1 MKSFKQF
8 SFDDVTEQILENLVC
23 EGNPLARLHKNTEA
37 GRHYSIISAQRS
49 GLSAEENAKRH
60 KELKAKIN
68 AQGYSH
74 REVEGHWEG
83 DKEKSIMVHAKST
96 GNKAGEELRH
106 DMNVHG
112 RHYDQDSVFHHN
124 SKTGHIR
131 GTNKSGYPGY
141 GKKDAK
147 IGKQTFNRPSSPAQT
162 ETKPKGTNLK
172 HGRTDKSS
180 AKFTT
185 S

>member
-8 SFDDVTEQILENLVC
+8 AFTDITEEVLETLVC

-37 GRHYSIISAQRS
+37 GRHYSILSAHRT

-60 KELKAKIN
+60 KELKSKIN

-83 DKEKSIMVHAKST
+83 GKEKSIMVHAKAT

-106 DMNVHG
+106 DMNNHG
-112 RHYDQDSVFHHN
+112 KHYDQDSVFHHN
-124 SKTGHIR
+124 SKTGHLR
-131 GTNKSGYPGY
+131 GTNKTGYPGK
-141 GKKDAK
+141 GKSEKV
-147 IGKQTFNRPSSPAQT
+147 GKQTFNRPSSPFQT
-162 ETKPKGTNLK
+162 ETKPKGNTLK
-172 HGRTDKSS
+172 KGRTDKSS

-185 S
+185 T